1 MGISASNIHTLS
13 SQSQPPNSPSPSSLQ
28 SPSPNYIDLSGSRL
42 YGADNVCCFQIV
54 ANVDG
59 KKLNNEFKVVD
70 NPDSKKFN
78 KTKCY
83 EITDSNNI
91 MTTRIRCL
99 SDAVATAYNFYNQG
113 TSLSNEKRNQSEVY
127 HEILIQ
133 LINDISGLG
142 ICNQTSLILSNPY
155 FPETIKTH
163 QEFENHL
170 NILSITLEKLGC
182 IQNTSSSTI
191 KWYVWIIIA
200 FVGIV
205 ILGLVA
211 WKFSSQ
217 KTDAQ
222 SS

>member
-1 MGISASNIHTLS
+1 MGVSASNIHTLS
-13 SQSQPPNSPSPSSLQ
+13 TPQPQSSPSPSSSQ
-28 SPSPNYIDLSGSRL
+28 PPSPDYIDLSGSRL
-42 YGADNVCCFQIV
+42 YGADNACCFQIV

-83 EITDSNNI
+83 EIADSNDI

-99 SDAVATAYNFYNQG
+99 SDAVATAYDFYNQG
-113 TSLSNEKRNQSEVY
+113 TSVPKEKRNQSEVY
-127 HEILIQ
+127 HEIVIQ

-155 FPETIKTH
+155 FPETIKTQ

-170 NILSITLEKLGC
+170 NILNLTLEKHGC
-182 IQNTSSSTI
+182 IQNTSSSTT

-200 FVGIV
+200 LVVIV

-217 KTDAQ
+217 KTDTQ